1 MSDGIVEREGDRID
15 KRIVRL
21 NFNRRA
27 AEYDRHAGLQ
37 RQMADRLLALVRD
50 ARLRADSPSAVR
62 GTTWALDIGCG
73 TGYVTAR
80 LAEERPEGAAAD
92 MRVVAVDIAERM
104 LEEARRRLAAQAA
117 SERVDFRT
125 GDAEKPESVLQEGE
139 SFDLIVSNAAFQWF
153 DRPLD
158 ALAAY
163 VRRLAPGGFLAL
175 STFGPE
181 TFRELHESFRT
192 AETELGLPARRRGP
206 SFPRRDEWA
215 ACALS
220 CGAEIVFLE
229 EERRVLTY
237 ASVRDFLAEVRG
249 MGASYSPARWDAS
262 GAVRELFRVMER
274 HYVRRFGIGDAG
286 GARAAEV
293 PATYHVYYIGVRR
306 GDEG

>member
-1 MSDGIVEREGDRID
+1 MNDGIVEREGDRID

-27 AEYDRHAGLQ
+27 TEYDRHAGLQ
-37 RQMADRLLALVRD
+37 RQVADRLLALVRD
-50 ARLRADSPSAVR
+50 VRLGAGSAFAVR
-62 GTTWALDIGCG
+62 RALDIGCG
-73 TGYVTAR
+73 TGYVTAQ
-80 LAEERPEGAAAD
+80 LAEELPEGAVVHV
-92 MRVVAVDIAERM
+92 RIVAVDIAERM

-117 SERVDFRT
+117 SGRVDFRA
-125 GDAEKPESVLQEGE
+125 GDAEKPESVLREGE

-163 VRRLAPGGFLAL
+163 VRRLAPGGILAL

-181 TFRELHESFRT
+181 TFFELHESFRM
-192 AETELGLPARRRGP
+192 AENELGVPPRRRGP

-215 ACALS
+215 VRAVS
-220 CGAEIVFLE
+220 GGAEIVFLE

-249 MGASYSPARWDAS
+249 MGASYSPAWRDAS
-262 GAVRELFRVMER
+262 GAGRELFRAMER

-306 GDEG
+306 RG